1 MAVWW
6 KSNKEGEEDKIEL
19 PKEIQEQLNQ
29 TAALKTEV
37 SEMKTKLSQLDS
49 ISDWIKEQ
57 REAAVKPK
65 PKPQPTAEDEE
76 AEAEELAALLLTNPK
91 AAYARLAANTNAG
104 MMLTRADNVK
114 REVFGDQPEK
124 FPYYSGEIKSEI
136 DKILA
141 EQSLEFRN
149 NPTAL
154 ENTYYTVVGKRQ
166 KEISE
171 GKIKDRFASSTSGR
185 RSSSVEE
192 EVKRAKLEPNDDVIK
207 IAKTLGIKLEDYME
221 LLEKDAEAYI

>member
-104 MMLTRADNVK
+104 MLLTRADNVK

-171 GKIKDRFASSTSGR
+171 GKIKDRFASSTSGG

-192 EVKRAKLEPNDDVIK
+192 EAKRAKLEPNDDVIK